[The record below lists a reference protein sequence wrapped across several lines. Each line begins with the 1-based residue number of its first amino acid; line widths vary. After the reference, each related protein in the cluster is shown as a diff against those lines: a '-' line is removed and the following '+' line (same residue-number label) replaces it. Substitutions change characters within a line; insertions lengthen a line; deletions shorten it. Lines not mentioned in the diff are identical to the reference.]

1 MKNDIIRKL
10 TSLTLMTI
18 MVAGG
23 LTFAI
28 PSALPQAAAA
38 PGTDG
43 PLTVSSTEFGGQQII
58 EIRINDADIRSVE
71 TGEGTELGQP
81 IVTINNEGVQMVQ
94 ASTGIWY
101 AYVADNRAAADNP
114 LLAIAGDTAVNTDAA
129 LAPESDAA
137 SIIDDA
143 LLQNEPRVGGSSNT
157 SPTAEAWPYVQLYD
171 FDGDTDDTFDL
182 VYDSISGTDSITMTY
197 DDDLTDSVTFALD
210 RSEAPRDAMVHFTIS
225 DTRLNL
231 DPTGND
237 KWALDTD
244 HTDDDAANDDD
255 DTTEGTV
262 NARYVMASTTD
273 DDGATTLETV
283 PNVNLGDD
291 HGSLTIEN
299 QLIIRERS
307 VLGGDTPADEGSTL
321 IVEET
326 GRNTNEFVSFD
337 NNISPINVGPDAPIN
352 SGVTASYA
360 GESETL
366 TVRDESTDISIT
378 SDDFWNSGETATVTV
393 MAPDLDINTKADD
406 DVSISDDLIPT
417 IVVGTPITI
426 DQFSFSKERI
436 TNDTPLATHTELDGT
451 TEIAAPTETQQ
462 RISTKGLVITTAT
475 FKDLGECTTN
485 DQGVV
490 DTCVDGDDAND
501 TIETGDLAD
510 TNLDGTTGNGDQIGL
525 DYNDEILGT
534 INEEGRLLTITGTT
548 GTTLEFT
555 LDLDDDDDRI
565 VSAPFYYIH
574 THPSEG
580 VTFSIHNGSAN
591 TDKAL
596 SQDGVTSTGEYPL
609 SANLLLTVT
618 KAADPVEPFT
628 DGEVLIL
635 DILSFG
641 ETDDGVENNA
651 VYRHLVT
658 ETDTGGVFEGT
669 LEYVML
675 NQINIADP
683 ATYGSIVTQ
692 SDELVLIID
701 DEYSGNDL
709 QISYDDETA
718 HVEVLTSGGT
728 VSLDSDSY
736 STNGSV
742 SVTVI
747 DQDLNVDNEDD
758 EKYTLHANGTVAREI
773 SEAKLLV
780 FEIDDTVWD
789 NRCGTNDETYGLP
802 DDFTLEESADEPG
815 TFTASFDIPT
825 TYCTGETDDDGN
837 QLSAPVTGKSLQVTY
852 SDFRD
857 DTGIE
862 TTWSDSAT
870 IQAVTGS
877 VTIDRNVYPVPTQPD
892 EDGRGSVVV
901 HIEISDPDSNT
912 DADVLDDIEVGTVPD
927 LDKDGNPEDN
937 ESTVRVEITPVSASS
952 PDDISDTTGE
962 RTTIELGDTFEETSE
977 DSGVFAQTITIPYD
991 ILGSD
996 DDDLIQQSYILSVTY
1011 TDPSDATG
1019 ESSETTDSAIFN
1031 IGTATLN
1038 TDTTEYALK
1047 QAAFVTLVDHDSNYD
1062 SDTRETIPLTAIEW
1076 EGSSD
1081 VFLSNSAFDASP
1093 PFLRETE
1100 SNSGIFQTEITIPEV
1115 IKERTGDAGDEV
1127 ERGESVTLTYT
1138 DTSPAG
1144 ADRPGLDDRSVETG
1158 FTILRTGA
1166 SLTLD
1171 KDVYSWRD
1179 RVTITVVAPD
1189 FNIDSLAIESIGND
1203 NEVRIRSQIGDDTT
1217 TLTETG
1223 PNTGIF
1229 QGTIDLG
1236 GFKYE
1241 VASNV
1246 MAQPANLLQ
1255 VGSEDGISVTF
1266 TYDEDERDLIQS
1278 ALIRWNVAEVTWL
1291 EDSYREGATGTLRV
1305 VDPDR
1310 NLHPD
1315 TPDSIETI
1323 VFSDTYRGGIR
1334 VALTETEPA
1343 SGVFEGDVIFD
1354 ILHSEGNRLQVSEGD
1369 IVTAAYDDATL
1380 PPPDDGDD
1388 LRVTG
1393 TTTVGSIVPPLER
1406 VAVSNLGVVDA
1417 LGSAVDSVSVGQ
1429 QVNIAADLTSAQSRS
1444 QDYAYLLQIQN
1455 MDGVTVHLSW
1465 AASSLAGFGGAN
1477 VSQSWTPDETGSY
1490 TATVFVWESLTNPT
1504 ALSPQ
1509 NSIDITV
1516 V

>member
-58 EIRINDADIRSVE
+58 EIRVNDPDYRSVSE
-71 TGEGTELGQP
+71 NVGQ
-81 IVTINNEGVQMVQ
+81 ISVTIMDENVQMIQ
-94 ASTGIWY
+94 AATGIWY
-101 AYVADNRAAADNP
+101 AYVADSSAIVADDPDTTDVTETNGDNP
-114 LLAIAGDTAVNTDAA
+114 LIGAAVTVTGIVPGAGNTHTVAD
-129 LAPESDAA
+129 
-137 SIIDDA
+137 
-143 LLQNEPRVGGSSNT
+143 LQNEPQSSDGATNGDRDA
-157 SPTAEAWPYVQLYD
+157 SWPFVQLHD
-171 FDGDTDDTFDL
+171 FASDPDGEFDVVYRDDERVTL
-182 VYDSISGTDSITMTY
+182 TY
-197 DDDLTDSVTFALD
+197 DDDLTDSVTVSLD
-210 RSEAPRDAMVHFTIS
+210 RTNVPRNAVVHLTIS
-225 DTRLNL
+225 DIRLNF
-231 DPTGND
+231 DPTGDD
-237 KWALDTD
+237 KWVLN
-244 HTDDDAANDDD
+244 TDDGSARYIMQTGSDIANLTPDATTELIPDLT
-255 DTTEGTV
+255 DTTAPEV
-262 NARYVMASTTD
+262 D
-273 DDGATTLETV
+273 
-283 PNVNLGDD
+283 LGGD
-291 HGSLTIEN
+291 HGSLDLPVDLVITPTIANGTEPE
-299 QLIIRERS
+299 LATIIIGES
-307 VLGGDTPADEGSTL
+307 
-321 IVEET
+321 
-326 GRNTNEFVSFD
+326 GRNTNVFDSFT
-337 NNISPINVGPDAPIN
+337 NNVSPINLDGEADIN
-352 SGVTASYA
+352 SRVTVAYA
-360 GESETL
+360 GADATL
-366 TVRDESTDISIT
+366 IVRDESTDIAIT
-378 SDDFWNSGETATVTV
+378 SDDFWNSGEPATVTV
-393 MAPDLDINTKADD
+393 TAPNLDLNTKADN
-406 DVSISDDLIPT
+406 DVLIETSELIPT
-417 IVVGTPITI
+417 IVVGSPITI
-426 DQFSFSKERI
+426 DMFDINTEDADIEHDDTDGVVHYTLDTDNEVSTLFDAAALADATAVTERY
-436 TNDTPLATHTELDGT
+436 
-451 TEIAAPTETQQ
+451 
-462 RISTKGLVITTAT
+462 SVKGLVTTNVT
-475 FKDLGECTTN
+475 QTDVSGTECTITPATETTTRAVICIDDDGTDGLDSGELTDTN
-485 DQGVV
+485 G
-490 DTCVDGDDAND
+490 DG
-501 TIETGDLAD
+501 TIGTGDEARIV
-510 TNLDGTTGNGDQIGL
+510 TTTVHGETR
-525 DYNDEILGT
+525 DES
-534 INEEGRLLTITGTT
+534 R
-548 GTTLEFT
+548 TLEITKAISHDTLTFT
-555 LDLDDDDDRI
+555 VENDI
-565 VSAPFYYIH
+565 AAPFYYIH
-574 THPSEG
+574 STMDG
-580 VTFSIHNGSAN
+580 DFTLGNGTAAFVDI
-591 TDKAL
+591 TE
-596 SQDGVTSTGEYPL
+596 DGVVDDLPTDLTLAITG
-609 SANLLLTVT
+609 AI
-618 KAADPVEPFT
+618 EPGIIVF
-628 DGEVLIL
+628 

-641 ETDDGVENNA
+641 QTDDGVANNA
-651 VYRHLVT
+651 IYRHLLE
-658 ETDTGGVFEGT
+658 ETDAGGVFEGT
-669 LEYVML
+669 LEYTML
-675 NQINIADP
+675 NQVNIGQSG
-683 ATYGSIVTQ
+683 TYGGIDTQ
-692 SDELVLIID
+692 SNELVMIID
-701 DEYSGNDL
+701 DEYTGNDL
-709 QISYDDETA
+709 QISYAGETA

-742 SVTVI
+742 SVTLI
-747 DQDLNVDNEDD
+747 DQDLNVDND
-758 EKYTLHANGTVAREI
+758 EEESYTLNQNGTVRGENTAV
-773 SEAKLLV
+773 LLV
-780 FEIDDTVWD
+780 FEIDDKAWSGHCNED
-789 NRCGTNDETYGLP
+789 LGLP
-802 DDFTLEESADEPG
+802 ADFTLEESADAPG

-825 TYCTGETDDDGN
+825 TYCDGSDNPDTAVADTTGTG
-837 QLSAPVTGKSLQVTY
+837 AVTGKSLQVTY
-852 SDFRD
+852 TDFRD

-870 IQAVTGS
+870 IQAITGS
-877 VTIDRNVYPVPTQPD
+877 VTIDRNVYPVPSA
-892 EDGRGSVVV
+892 GNSVVV
-901 HIEISDPDSNT
+901 HIEINDPDSNA
-912 DADVLDDIEVGTVPD
+912 DSDVLDKIQVGAVPAD
-927 LDKDGNPEDN
+927 EDDAN
-937 ESTVRVEITPVSASS
+937 ESTVRVEITPVSASA
-952 PDDISDTTGE
+952 PDDIS
-962 RTTIELGDTFEETSE
+962 RTQNDRDRIGLGTEFEETTE
-977 DSGVFAQTITIPYD
+977 DSGVFAQTITIPHN
-991 ILGSD
+991 ILGANN
-996 DDDLIQQSYILSVTY
+996 LIEQSFILSVTY

-1019 ESSETTDSAIFN
+1019 EESEATDSAIFN
-1031 IGTATLN
+1031 IGTATLG
-1038 TDTTEYALK
+1038 TDATEYALK
-1047 QAAFVTLVDHDSNYD
+1047 QTAFVTLVDHDSNYD
-1062 SDTRETIPLTAIEW
+1062 SDTRETISLDAIEW

-1081 VFLSNSAFDASP
+1081 VPLSNSAFDASP

-1100 SNSGIFQTEITIPEV
+1100 ANSGIFLTEITIPEV
-1115 IKERTGDAGDEV
+1115 IKERSGDAGDEV

-1138 DTSPAG
+1138 DNSPAG
-1144 ADRPGLDDRSVETG
+1144 ADRPDLDERDAETG

-1189 FNIDSLAIESIGND
+1189 FNVDSLAVESIGND
-1203 NEVRIRSQIGDDTT
+1203 DEVRIRSQLDSDTA

-1241 VASNV
+1241 VANNV

-1334 VALTETEPA
+1334 VALTETESS
-1343 SGVFEGDVIFD
+1343 SGVFEGAVIFD
-1354 ILHSEGNRLQVSEGD
+1354 VLHSEGNRLQVSEGD

>member
-10 TSLTLMTI
+10 TSLTLMSI

-43 PLTVSSTEFGGQQII
+43 TLTVSSTEFGGQQII
-58 EIRINDADIRSVE
+58 EIQIRDSDIDDVDTRLGLPEVSIDGNDVR
-71 TGEGTELGQP
+71 
-81 IVTINNEGVQMVQ
+81 MVQ
-94 ASTGIWY
+94 AVTGVWY
-101 AYVADNRAAADNP
+101 AYVANTS
-114 LLAIAGDTAVNTDAA
+114 AIGTDRVQSLVTDDTAV
-129 LAPESDAA
+129 APGSN
-137 SIIDDA
+137 SVPTNIKMITID
-143 LLQNEPRVGGSSNT
+143 NY
-157 SPTAEAWPYVQLYD
+157 PTANDAEADDTNNGITNWPFVQTYD
-171 FDGDTDDTFDL
+171 FDSGDEFEV
-182 VYDSISGTDSITMTY
+182 VYGSDRVKVTY
-197 DDDLTDSVTFALD
+197 DDDLTDSVTLALD
-210 RSEAPRDAMVHFTIS
+210 RTNVPQKGMVHITIS
-225 DTRLNL
+225 DPRLNL
-231 DPTGND
+231 DPTGQDSWLLYLND
-237 KWALDTD
+237 AKTPQLVDNDDTESDRVAPANVTLGDAGHGDIDVPGELDVTPRAD
-244 HTDDDAANDDD
+244 ADPFTDDDSK
-255 DTTEGTV
+255 
-262 NARYVMASTTD
+262 YIMF
-273 DDGATTLETV
+273 
-283 PNVNLGDD
+283 
-291 HGSLTIEN
+291 
-299 QLIIRERS
+299 
-307 VLGGDTPADEGSTL
+307 
-321 IVEET
+321 EET
-326 GRNTNEFVSFD
+326 ERNSGEFVSFVED
-337 NNISPINVGPDAPIN
+337 DSSPIGVSATADIN
-352 SGVTASYA
+352 SRVTVSYA
-360 GESETL
+360 GEDATL

-378 SDDFWNSGETATVTV
+378 SDDFWNSGEPATVTV
-393 MAPDLDINTKADD
+393 EAPNLNLNTQTDD
-406 DVSISDDLIPT
+406 HVTIDSELIPT
-417 IVVGTPITI
+417 IMVGDPITI
-426 DQFSFSKERI
+426 ADFSFSKAEI
-436 TNDTPLATHTELDGT
+436 AYNDADATHTAPNGDTLAVDTTDAPNELLNS
-451 TEIAAPTETQQ
+451 ETDE
-462 RISTKGLVITTAT
+462 RISV
-475 FKDLGECTTN
+475 KDLVTTIVQHRDAGECTLIAETAIIN
-485 DQGVV
+485 ECTD
-490 DTCVDGDDAND
+490 DDNDGD
-501 TIETGDLAD
+501 IETGDLVDQNRDGDFDAD
-510 TNLDGTTGNGDQIGL
+510 DGAQVDTTNTVHGEAS
-525 DYNDEILGT
+525 DESK
-534 INEEGRLLTITGTT
+534 LLTITGTADT
-548 GTTLEFT
+548 ELTLT
-555 LDLDDDDDRI
+555 LNMDDDDDRI

-574 THPSEG
+574 TSAGENVHFELRNGTTSADTILNNNT
-580 VTFSIHNGSAN
+580 VTAI
-591 TDKAL
+591 TDPL
-596 SQDGVTSTGEYPL
+596 SQTLE
-609 SANLLLTVT
+609 LTVT
-618 KAADPVEPFT
+618 KKNDAAFGNETLVF
-628 DGEVLIL
+628 

-641 ETDDGVENNA
+641 AITDDDGDITSVENNA
-651 VYRHLVT
+651 IYRHLLE
-658 ETDTGGVFEGT
+658 ETDEGGVFEGT
-669 LEYVML
+669 LEYTML
-675 NQINIADP
+675 NQVNIRQAD
-683 ATYGSIVTQ
+683 TYEVTTQ
-692 SDELVLIID
+692 SNELVMVID
-701 DEYSGNDL
+701 DEYTGNDL
-709 QISYDDETA
+709 QISYAGETA

-742 SVTVI
+742 SITLI
-747 DQDLNVDNEDD
+747 DQDLNVDND
-758 EKYTLHANGTVAREI
+758 EEESYTLNQDGTVRGENTAE
-773 SEAKLLV
+773 LLV
-780 FEIDDTVWD
+780 FEIDDKVWES
-789 NRCGTNDETYGLP
+789 CDEDSELGLP
-802 DDFTLEESADEPG
+802 ADFTLEESADEPG

-825 TYCTGETDDDGN
+825 TYCDGSDDGTG
-837 QLSAPVTGKSLQVTY
+837 AVTGKSLQVTY

-857 DTGIE
+857 DTGIA

-870 IQAVTGS
+870 IQAITGT

-901 HIEISDPDSNT
+901 HIEISDSDSNA
-912 DADVLDDIEVGTVPD
+912 DSDVLDKIEVGDVPA
-927 LDKDGNPEDN
+927 LDSAGNPEEN

-952 PDDISDTTGE
+952 PDDISDTTAE
-962 RTTIELGDTFEETSE
+962 RKTIKLGDVFEETSE
-977 DSGVFAQTITIPYD
+977 DSGVFAQTITIPHN
-991 ILGSD
+991 ILGANN
-996 DDDLIQQSYILSVTY
+996 LIEQSFILSVTY

-1019 ESSETTDSAIFN
+1019 DESEATDSAIFN
-1031 IGTATLN
+1031 IGTATLG
-1038 TDTTEYALK
+1038 TDATEYALK
-1047 QAAFVTLVDHDSNYD
+1047 QTAFVTLVDHDSNYD
-1062 SDTRETIPLTAIEW
+1062 SDTRETIPLGAIVW

-1081 VFLSNSAFDASP
+1081 TDLSNLAAFDPSP

-1115 IKERTGDAGDEV
+1115 IKERSGDDGDEV

-1138 DTSPAG
+1138 DNSPAG
-1144 ADRPGLDDRSVETG
+1144 ADRPGLDERDAETG

-1189 FNIDSLAIESIGND
+1189 FNVDSLAVESIGND
-1203 NEVRIRSQIGDDTT
+1203 DEVRIRSQLDSDTA

-1241 VASNV
+1241 VANNV

-1278 ALIRWNVAEVTWL
+1278 ALIRWNVAEVTWV
-1291 EDSYREGATGTLRV
+1291 EDSYREGATGILRV

-1334 VALTETEPA
+1334 VALTETESS
-1343 SGVFEGDVIFD
+1343 SGVFEGAVIFD
-1354 ILHSEGNRLQVSEGD
+1354 VLHSEGNRLQVSEGD

>member
-1 MKNDIIRKL
+1 
-10 TSLTLMTI
+10 MTI

-58 EIRINDADIRSVE
+58 EIRVNDPDYRGVSENV
-71 TGEGTELGQP
+71 GQ
-81 IVTINNEGVQMVQ
+81 ISVTIMDENVQMIQ
-94 ASTGIWY
+94 AATGIWY
-101 AYVADNRAAADNP
+101 AYVADSSATGNVDDDTTADIDEEDLNNP
-114 LLAIAGDTAVNTDAA
+114 LIGATVTPGSEYETGAGATHSVAD
-129 LAPESDAA
+129 
-137 SIIDDA
+137 
-143 LLQNEPRVGGSSNT
+143 LQNAPQANAVDGTANDDRDT
-157 SPTAEAWPYVQLYD
+157 SWPYVQLYGFAD
-171 FDGDTDDTFDL
+171 DPDGEFDVVYGDDERVTL
-182 VYDSISGTDSITMTY
+182 TY
-197 DDDLTDSVTFALD
+197 DDDLTGSVTFSLD
-210 RSEAPRDAMVHFTIS
+210 RTNVPRNAVVHFTIS
-225 DTRLNL
+225 DIRLNF
-231 DPTGND
+231 DPTGDD
-237 KWALDTD
+237 KWALN
-244 HTDDDAANDDD
+244 TDDGTARYIMQTGDNIDDLTPNDEGVITL
-255 DTTEGTV
+255 TTEGSPAV
-262 NARYVMASTTD
+262 ALN
-273 DDGATTLETV
+273 
-283 PNVNLGDD
+283 ND
-291 HGSLTIEN
+291 HGKLVMPSELGIGTTVAADVADDPAIKTI
-299 QLIIRERS
+299 
-307 VLGGDTPADEGSTL
+307 VVG
-321 IVEET
+321 ET
-326 GRNTNEFVSFD
+326 GRNTNTFDSFT
-337 NNISPINVGPDAPIN
+337 NNVSPITLDGEADIN
-352 SGVTASYA
+352 SRVTVTYA
-360 GESETL
+360 GEDATL
-366 TVRDESTDISIT
+366 IVRDESTDISIT
-378 SDDFWNSGETATVTV
+378 SDDFWNSGEPATVTV
-393 MAPDLDINTKADD
+393 TAPNLDLNTKTDN
-406 DVSISDDLIPT
+406 DVLIETSELIPT
-417 IVVGTPITI
+417 IVVGSPITI
-426 DQFSFSKERI
+426 DMFDINTEDADIAHDDPDGVTHYTLDNANGVSDVFDATGLDNMNEVTERY
-436 TNDTPLATHTELDGT
+436 
-451 TEIAAPTETQQ
+451 
-462 RISTKGLVITTAT
+462 SVKGLVTTKLTHITDDTVYTDNETPCNVDAGTQVFTTCPETSDHNNGDAAYTVETAVHGETRGESRTLEITEAISHNMLT
-475 FKDLGECTTN
+475 FT
-485 DQGVV
+485 V
-490 DTCVDGDDAND
+490 AND
-501 TIETGDLAD
+501 I
-510 TNLDGTTGNGDQIGL
+510 
-525 DYNDEILGT
+525 
-534 INEEGRLLTITGTT
+534 
-548 GTTLEFT
+548 
-555 LDLDDDDDRI
+555 
-565 VSAPFYYIH
+565 SAPFYYIH
-574 THPSEG
+574 STMDG
-580 VTFSIHNGSAN
+580 DFTLGNGTDTFEDII
-591 TDKAL
+591 K
-596 SQDGVTSTGEYPL
+596 DGVVDDLPTDLTLAITG
-609 SANLLLTVT
+609 AI
-618 KAADPVEPFT
+618 EPGIIVF
-628 DGEVLIL
+628 

-641 ETDDGVENNA
+641 QTDDGVANNA
-651 VYRHLVT
+651 IYRHLLE
-658 ETDTGGVFEGT
+658 ETDAGGVFEGT
-669 LEYVML
+669 LEYTML
-675 NQINIADP
+675 NQVNIGQSG
-683 ATYGSIVTQ
+683 TYGGIDTQ
-692 SDELVLIID
+692 SNELVMIID
-701 DEYSGNDL
+701 DEYTGNDL
-709 QISYDDETA
+709 QISYAGETA

-742 SVTVI
+742 SVTLI
-747 DQDLNVDNEDD
+747 DQDLNVDND
-758 EKYTLHANGTVAREI
+758 EEESYTLNQNGTVRGENTAV
-773 SEAKLLV
+773 LLV
-780 FEIDDTVWD
+780 FEIDDKAWSGHCNED
-789 NRCGTNDETYGLP
+789 LGLP
-802 DDFTLEESADEPG
+802 ADFTLEESADAPG

-825 TYCTGETDDDGN
+825 TYCDGSDNPDTAVADTTGTG
-837 QLSAPVTGKSLQVTY
+837 AVTGKSLQVTY
-852 SDFRD
+852 TDFRD

-870 IQAVTGS
+870 IQAITGS
-877 VTIDRNVYPVPTQPD
+877 VTIDRNVYPVPSA
-892 EDGRGSVVV
+892 GNSVVV
-901 HIEISDPDSNT
+901 HIEISDPDSNA
-912 DADVLDDIEVGTVPD
+912 DSDVLDKIQVGAVPETID
-927 LDKDGNPEDN
+927 DEN
-937 ESTVRVEITPVSASS
+937 ESTVRVEITPVSASA
-952 PDDISDTTGE
+952 PDDISRIQADRDRIG
-962 RTTIELGDTFEETSE
+962 LGTEFEETTE
-977 DSGVFAQTITIPYD
+977 DSGVFAQTITIPHN
-991 ILGSD
+991 ILGANN
-996 DDDLIQQSYILSVTY
+996 LIEQSFILSVTY

-1019 ESSETTDSAIFN
+1019 EESEATDSAIFN
-1031 IGTATLN
+1031 IGTATLG
-1038 TDTTEYALK
+1038 TDATEYALK
-1047 QAAFVTLVDHDSNYD
+1047 QTAFVTLVDHDSNYD
-1062 SDTRETIPLTAIEW
+1062 SDTRETIPLDAIEW

-1081 VFLSNSAFDASP
+1081 VPLSNSAFDASP

-1100 SNSGIFQTEITIPEV
+1100 ANSGIFLTEITIPEV
-1115 IKERTGDAGDEV
+1115 IKERSGDAGDEV

-1138 DTSPAG
+1138 DNSPAG
-1144 ADRPGLDDRSVETG
+1144 ADRPDLDERDAETG

-1189 FNIDSLAIESIGND
+1189 FNVDSLAVESIGND
-1203 NEVRIRSQIGDDTT
+1203 DEVRIRSQLDSDTA

-1241 VASNV
+1241 VANNV

-1334 VALTETEPA
+1334 VALTETESS
-1343 SGVFEGDVIFD
+1343 SGVFEGAVIFD
-1354 ILHSEGNRLQVSEGD
+1354 VLHSEGNRLQVSEGD

>member
-10 TSLTLMTI
+10 TSLTLMSI

-43 PLTVSSTEFGGQQII
+43 TLTVSSTEFGGQQII
-58 EIRINDADIRSVE
+58 EIKIDNDRISSVADI
-71 TGEGTELGQP
+71 LGLP
-81 IVTINNEGVQMVQ
+81 SVTIMDQNVIMVQ
-94 ASTGIWY
+94 ADTGIWY
-101 AYVADNRAAADNP
+101 AYVADAGDDPDTTDTTESEINNP
-114 LLAIAGDTAVNTDAA
+114 LLTTSEAGTSNTVRND
-129 LAPESDAA
+129 
-137 SIIDDA
+137 ID
-143 LLQNEPRVGGSSNT
+143 LQNGPTLGGLSNGDRT
-157 SPTAEAWPYVQLYD
+157 DNWPYVQLYD
-171 FDGDTDDTFDL
+171 FASDPDGEFD
-182 VYDSISGTDSITMTY
+182 VVY
-197 DDDLTDSVTFALD
+197 DDDERVTLTYDNDLTGSVTFSLD
-210 RSEAPRDAMVHFTIS
+210 RTNVPRNAVVHLTIS
-225 DTRLNL
+225 DIRLNL
-231 DPTGND
+231 DPTGDD
-237 KWALDTD
+237 KWVLDTN
-244 HTDDDAANDDD
+244 HEDDQ
-255 DTTEGTV
+255 TEGVV
-262 NARYVMASTTD
+262 NAQYITDPTEFAADPTTGTED
-273 DDGATTLETV
+273 
-283 PNVNLGDD
+283 VNLGDD
-291 HGSLTIEN
+291 HGSLVFPSDLKIDADLTTI
-299 QLIIRERS
+299 
-307 VLGGDTPADEGSTL
+307 T
-321 IVEET
+321 VEET
-326 GRNTNEFVSFD
+326 GRNTNAFISFV
-337 NNISPINVGPDAPIN
+337 NNNVSPINLDGEADIN
-352 SGVTASYA
+352 SRVTASYA
-360 GESETL
+360 GVDATL
-366 TVRDESTDISIT
+366 IVRDESTDISIT
-378 SDDFWNSGETATVTV
+378 SDDFWNSGEPATVTV
-393 MAPDLDINTKADD
+393 TAPNLDLNTKTDNHVEID
-406 DVSISDDLIPT
+406 SELIPT
-417 IVVGTPITI
+417 IVIGSPITI
-426 DQFSFSKERI
+426 DKLDINKAGFIAHEDTDATHYELDATDKTVSNAFADNEVTAAFTERYSVKG
-436 TNDTPLATHTELDGT
+436 LATTNVTHITDGSELPQGT
-451 TEIAAPTETQQ
+451 APCT
-462 RISTKGLVITTAT
+462 VDAT
-475 FKDLGECTTN
+475 
-485 DQGVV
+485 DQTF
-490 DTCVDGDDAND
+490 DNCPDESDYSDGDNAYTVDNTAHG
-501 TIETGDLAD
+501 EPR
-510 TNLDGTTGNGDQIGL
+510 
-525 DYNDEILGT
+525 DESRTL
-534 INEEGRLLTITGTT
+534 EITKPISHG
-548 GTTLEFT
+548 TLEFT
-555 LDLDDDDDRI
+555 IENAD
-565 VSAPFYYIH
+565 VSAPFFYIH
-574 THPSEG
+574 SSMASDL
-580 VTFSIHNGSAN
+580 TFSLAN
-591 TDKAL
+591 TTLTAPDTFDL
-596 SQDGVTSTGEYPL
+596 IIEDGVVETLPTNMTLTLTSAAGTIGEGII
-609 SANLLLTVT
+609 V
-618 KAADPVEPFT
+618 F
-628 DGEVLIL
+628 

-641 ETDDGVENNA
+641 AITDDDGDITSVENNA
-651 VYRHLVT
+651 IYRHLLE
-658 ETDTGGVFEGT
+658 ETDEGGVFEGT
-669 LEYVML
+669 LEYTML
-675 NQINIADP
+675 NQVNIRQAD
-683 ATYGSIVTQ
+683 TYEVTTQ
-692 SDELVLIID
+692 SNELVMVID
-701 DEYSGNDL
+701 DEYTGNDL
-709 QISYDDETA
+709 QISYAGETA

-742 SVTVI
+742 SITLI
-747 DQDLNVDNEDD
+747 DQDLNVDND
-758 EKYTLHANGTVAREI
+758 EEESYTLNQNGTVRGENTAE
-773 SEAKLLV
+773 LLV
-780 FEIDDTVWD
+780 FEIDDKVWES
-789 NRCGTNDETYGLP
+789 CDEDSELGLP
-802 DDFTLEESADEPG
+802 ADFTLEESADEPG

-825 TYCTGETDDDGN
+825 TYCDGSNDGTG
-837 QLSAPVTGKSLQVTY
+837 AVTGKSLQVTY

-857 DTGIE
+857 DTGIA

-870 IQAVTGS
+870 IQAITGT
-877 VTIDRNVYPVPTQPD
+877 VTIDRNVYPVPSAGNP
-892 EDGRGSVVV
+892 VVV
-901 HIEISDPDSNT
+901 HIEISDSDSNA
-912 DADVLDDIEVGTVPD
+912 DSDVLDKIEVGDVPA
-927 LDKDGNPEDN
+927 LDSAGNPEEN

-977 DSGVFAQTITIPYD
+977 DSGIFAQTITIPYD
-991 ILGSD
+991 ILGD
-996 DDDLIQQSYILSVTY
+996 DNDDLIQQSYILSVTY

-1019 ESSETTDSAIFN
+1019 EESEATDSAIFN
-1031 IGTATLN
+1031 IGTATLS
-1038 TDTTEYALK
+1038 TDATEYALK
-1047 QAAFVTLVDHDSNYD
+1047 QTAFVTLVDHDRNYD
-1062 SDTRETIPLTAIEW
+1062 SDTRETIPLTDIEW

-1081 VFLSNSAFDASP
+1081 TDLSNGAAFDASP

-1100 SNSGIFQTEITIPEV
+1100 ANSGIFLTEITIPEL
-1115 IKERTGDAGDEV
+1115 IKEREGDAGDAV

-1138 DTSPAG
+1138 DYSPAG
-1144 ADRPGLDDRSVETG
+1144 ADRPGLDDRSAETG

-1189 FNIDSLAIESIGND
+1189 FNIDSLAVESIGNND
-1203 NEVRIRSQIGDDTT
+1203 EVNIRSQLDSDTA

-1241 VASNV
+1241 VANNV

-1278 ALIRWNVAEVTWL
+1278 ALIRWNVAEVTWV

-1334 VALTETEPA
+1334 VALTETEPS

-1354 ILHSEGNRLQVSEGD
+1354 VLHSEGNRLQVSEGD

-1406 VAVSNLGVVDA
+1406 VEVSNLGVVDA

-1465 AASSLAGFGGAN
+1465 AASSLAGYGGAN